1 MKWFKKKETYQ
12 EKVDRIL
19 DLCKDVDC
27 GILTPPMEA
36 QIALNEL
43 FRYFLG
49 ENYYTANP
57 ISQEQINTEMVHLI
71 EMSYKSKVKENNHV
85 KI

>member
-1 MKWFKKKETYQ
+1 MKWFKKKETSQ
-12 EKVDRIL
+12 EKANRIL

-27 GILTPPMEA
+27 GILSPPMEA

-71 EMSYKSKVKENNHV
+71 EMSYKSKVKENNYG